1 MGRNMGMGKLGGDI
15 CMMRKF
21 RWLFFIDG
29 VSDDGASALPP
40 DKGARPS
47 LSFKEIE
54 VQHLNETVYFPG
66 KPDWKPIQLTLFD
79 LKLNEN
85 PVFGWLREQYDVCG
99 GDDQSS
105 ERARWNRPG
114 NFKKDAR
121 LEMYDGCGNIMEKW
135 FFKNVWPNNIEW
147 GDLDMSNNEYIT
159 VELTLRYDRAWVT
172 DCRTNPSFTGDIN
185 VGGPIAGQA

>member
-1 MGRNMGMGKLGGDI
+1 MGKLGGDI

-79 LKLNEN
+79 LKTNYN
-85 PVFGWLREQYDVCG
+85 PVFEWLSEQYDVCG
-99 GDDQSS
+99 GNDQSS
-105 ERARWNRPG
+105 EAAYWSTPR
-114 NFKKDAR
+114 NFKRDGK
-121 LEMYDGCGNIMEKW
+121 LKMFDGCGNVMEEW
-135 FFKNVWPNNIEW
+135 VFKNMWPNNIEW
-147 GDLDMSNNEYIT
+147 GDLDMSNSEYIT

-172 DCRTNPSFTGDIN
+172 DCIPTQTSRRTNNTDTGGELPRGI
-185 VGGPIAGQA
+185 VS